1 MKPDTR
7 TAMQELIYEV
17 RNTIPLDTPDAVIC
31 ADDSSCQ
38 GCSMK
43 LLEYLS
49 IELDDWQHKLDEGEV
64 PNFGDLARLG
74 KTSKKIYNTLKKN
87 GLVA

>member
-7 TAMQELIYEV
+7 TAMQNLIDEV
-17 RNTIPLDTPDAVIC
+17 RSTIPFDAPEAAIC

-49 IELDDWQHKLDEGEV
+49 MELDSWQHKLDEGEV
-64 PNFGDLARLG
+64 PNLGDLARFG
-74 KTSKKIYNTLKKN
+74 NTCKKIYKTLDRN
-87 GLVA
+87 GLIS